1 MIRRSV
7 PAARASGERDGT
19 LSSPSRRRSKAAAAS
34 LDPNSSSNNSS
45 NSNNNRRTKNPVRG
59 SLRSSFQLLFPHRP
73 PNSPTLK
80 ILRLLTAGCCSVSVS
95 IFVLLQL
102 WSVIDWAF
110 SASSSSAMLQNSH
123 TAFSDPIPFNPHY
136 HAPEAHVVVG
146 DRSDR
151 YAILRQTTD
160 RALPDNAER
169 SLEFVKNLRSY
180 SYQARSMKVIEQ
192 PVVVEQLEQQPEKEH
207 AADTNVSKHSNASAS
222 YNVLDCPDT
231 PPPGYPFSWN
241 TLEILDHWPVDDT
254 TPRPTI
260 HQGLCVFD
268 FRTDYEKAMTYRMA
282 EVPFVVENDPSV
294 AKTTERWNT
303 PGYMEQLLGDAEHRT
318 EYSENNFFM
327 YATPVSKKKHRGRM
341 RSNSRKVPEGWKEPT
356 AMRYMS
362 YKSWLAVA
370 NVTNDELGPDK
381 PHYYFRLFG
390 DGVVTEK
397 HEKYSS
403 DYLFDELPFFQPK
416 HSLYLVEQDGRWG
429 INCRFGMKGVVA
441 ASHFD
446 GSRNAVAVLGG
457 SRRYILAHPNQC
469 ENMGLYPMGHPS
481 GRHSAVDWSKPDLE
495 AFPEF
500 AQAKANEVVMQP
512 GQVLYLPTDW
522 FHFIVSLEL
531 TFQCNSRSGVG
542 DEYKEVMQQCG
553 FV

>member
-1 MIRRSV
+1 MIRRSA
-7 PAARASGERDGT
+7 PAARASGERDTVGT
-19 LSSPSRRRSKAAAAS
+19 VSLPSRPSKAAALA
-34 LDPNSSSNNSS
+34 LDSGNNNSS
-45 NSNNNRRTKNPVRG
+45 NNNNSNNRRHKSNLKG
-59 SLRSSFQLLFPHRP
+59 SLRSSFHLLPAG
-73 PNSPTLK
+73 PTFH
-80 ILRLLTAGCCSVSVS
+80 ILRMLVAGCSLVAVG
-95 IFVLLQL
+95 IFVVLQL
-102 WSVIDWAF
+102 WSAIDWAF
-110 SASSSSAMLQNSH
+110 ATSSDSRV
-123 TAFSDPIPFNPHY
+123 AFSNPIPFNPLY

-151 YAILRQTTD
+151 YAIMRQRMD
-160 RALPDNAER
+160 RELPDNTER
-169 SLEFVKNLRSY
+169 TLEFVKELRSY
-180 SYQARSMKVIEQ
+180 SYQPRSMEVKVEQ
-192 PVVVEQLEQQPEKEH
+192 PEEH
-207 AADTNVSKHSNASAS
+207 AADAADADVASAADDNTKAGAAFAA

-268 FRTDYEKAMTYRMA
+268 YRTDYDKAMTYRNA
-282 EVPFVVENDPSV
+282 EVPFVVDNDPSV
-294 AKTTERWNT
+294 TKTTERWNT
-303 PGYMEQLLGDAEHRT
+303 PGYMEQLLGDAEHQT

-327 YATPVSKKKHRGRM
+327 YATPTSKKKHHGRM
-341 RSNSRKVPEGWKEPT
+341 RSTNKKVPEGWKEPT
-356 AMRYMS
+356 SMRYMS
-362 YKSWLAVA
+362 YKSWMEKA
-370 NVTNDELGPDK
+370 NVTDEDLGPDK
-381 PHYYFRLFG
+381 PHWYFRLYSAA
-390 DGVVTEK
+390 TEK
-397 HEKYSS
+397 HEKHSS
-403 DYLFDELPFFQPK
+403 DFLFDELPFFQPK
-416 HSLYLVEQDGRWG
+416 QSLYIVEQDENWG

-469 ENMGLYPMGHPS
+469 KNMHLYPMGHPS
-481 GRHSAVDWSKPDLE
+481 GRHSAIDWSNPDLE

-542 DEYKEVMQQCG
+542 DEYKELMQQCG
-553 FV
+553 FM

>member
-1 MIRRSV
+1 MIRRSA
-7 PAARASGERDGT
+7 PAARASGER
-19 LSSPSRRRSKAAAAS
+19 SKVAAA
-34 LDPNSSSNNSS
+34 DPNNSNG
-45 NSNNNRRTKNPVRG
+45 NSNNRRNKNPRG
-59 SLRSSFQLLFPHRP
+59 SLRSSLQFMPAGPTFQ
-73 PNSPTLK
+73 
-80 ILRLLTAGCCSVSVS
+80 ILRMLVAGCSLVAVG
-95 IFVLLQL
+95 IFIVLQL
-102 WSVIDWAF
+102 WSAIDYAF
-110 SASSSSAMLQNSH
+110 APTSRVE
-123 TAFSDPIPFNPHY
+123 FSDPIPFNPLY
-136 HAPEAHVVVG
+136 HAPEAHAVVG

-151 YAILRQTTD
+151 YAVLRQRTD
-160 RALPDNAER
+160 RELPDNVER
-169 SLEFVKNLRSY
+169 SLKFVKELRSY
-180 SYQARSMKVIEQ
+180 SYQARYMEVDVEQ
-192 PVVVEQLEQQPEKEH
+192 PEEQLEEH
-207 AADTNVSKHSNASAS
+207 AEDAADANVASSGDKDTISVAS
-222 YNVLDCPDT
+222 SATYNVLDCPDT

-268 FRTDYEKAMTYRMA
+268 YRTDYDKAMTYRNA
-282 EVPFVVENDPSV
+282 ELPFVVENDPSV

-303 PGYMEQLLGDAEHRT
+303 PGYMERLLGDVEHRT

-327 YATPVSKKKHRGRM
+327 YATPVSKKKHGRM
-341 RSNSRKVPEGWKEPT
+341 RSKHTKVPEGWKEPT

-362 YKSWLAVA
+362 YKSWMEKA
-370 NVTNDELGPDK
+370 NVTDEELGPDK
-381 PHYYFRLFG
+381 PHWYFRLFG

-397 HEKYSS
+397 HEKHSS

-416 HSLYLVEQDGRWG
+416 QSLYLVEQDGRWG

-469 ENMGLYPMGHPS
+469 EHMHLYPMGHPS

-495 AFPEF
+495 AFPKF
-500 AQAKANEVVMQP
+500 AQAKANEVVLQP

-542 DEYKEVMQQCG
+542 DEYKELMQQCG

>member
-1 MIRRSV
+1 MMRRSV

-19 LSSPSRRRSKAAAAS
+19 ASTTAAMS
-34 LDPNSSSNNSS
+34 LDPNNSSSSS
-45 NSNNNRRTKNPVRG
+45 NSNNNRRNKKLRASWRNSISFYVSSKGPSGPTFHI
-59 SLRSSFQLLFPHRP
+59 LRSFVAAF
-73 PNSPTLK
+73 
-80 ILRLLTAGCCSVSVS
+80 CSISIS
-95 IFVLLQL
+95 IFVVLIL
-102 WSVIDWAF
+102 WSAIDWVF
-110 SASSSSAMLQNSH
+110 SSSSS
-123 TAFSDPIPFNPHY
+123 TSPDPIPFNPLY
-136 HAPEAHVVVG
+136 HVPEAHAVVG

-151 YAILRQTTD
+151 YAKLRQITD
-160 RALPDNAER
+160 HELPDNAER
-169 SLEFVKNLRSY
+169 SLEFVRKVRSY
-180 SYQARSMKVIEQ
+180 SYQARSMMMEIE
-192 PVVVEQLEQQPEKEH
+192 PDEH
-207 AADTNVSKHSNASAS
+207 AEDAADADASTHTNATAA

-231 PPPGYPFSWN
+231 PPPGYPFAWN
-241 TLEILDHWPVDDT
+241 VLEMLDHWPVDET
-254 TPRPTI
+254 TPRTII

-268 FRTDYEKAMTYRMA
+268 YRTDYDKAMTYRNA
-282 EVPFVVENDPSV
+282 EVPFIVDKDPAV

-303 PGYMEQLLGDAEHRT
+303 PGYMQQLLGDEEHRT

-327 YATPVSKKKHRGRM
+327 YFNPVSKKRRM
-341 RSNSRKVPEGWKEPT
+341 RSQKHKIPEGWKEPT
-356 AMRYMS
+356 TMTWIS
-362 YKSWLAVA
+362 YKSWLAHA
-370 NVTNDELGPDK
+370 NVTDDELGPDK
-381 PHYYFRLFG
+381 PHWYFRLFG

-397 HEKYSS
+397 HEKHSS

-416 HSLYLVEQDGRWG
+416 ESLYLVEQDMRWG

-446 GSRNAVAVLGG
+446 GSRNAIAVLGG

-469 ENMGLYPMGHPS
+469 KNMALYPMGHPS

-500 AQAKANEVVMQP
+500 VQAKANEVILQP

-531 TFQCNSRSGVG
+531 TMQCNTRSGVG
-542 DEYKEVMQQCG
+542 NEYRELMQQCG

>member
-1 MIRRSV
+1 MIRRSA
-7 PAARASGERDGT
+7 PAARASGDRASAV
-19 LSSPSRRRSKAAAAS
+19 SSPNRGTKGP
-34 LDPNSSSNNSS
+34 LD
-45 NSNNNRRTKNPVRG
+45 NNNRRTKKPRG
-59 SLRSSFQLLFPHRP
+59 SLRSSLQILPAGPTFQ
-73 PNSPTLK
+73 
-80 ILRLLTAGCCSVSVS
+80 ILRMLVAGCSLVAVG
-95 IFVLLQL
+95 IFIVLQL
-102 WSVIDWAF
+102 WSAIDWAF
-110 SASSSSAMLQNSH
+110 ATSSFNSRV
-123 TAFSDPIPFNPHY
+123 AFSDPIPFNPLY
-136 HAPEAHVVVG
+136 HAPEAHAVVG

-151 YAILRQTTD
+151 YAILREMTD
-160 RALPDNAER
+160 KELPDNAER
-169 SLEFVKNLRSY
+169 SLEFVKELRFY
-180 SYQARSMKVIEQ
+180 SYQARSMEFDVEQ
-192 PVVVEQLEQQPEKEH
+192 PIKPEEH
-207 AADTNVSKHSNASAS
+207 AADAADADAASAADNDTKS
-222 YNVLDCPDT
+222 VAASAPYNVLDCPDT
-231 PPPGYPFSWN
+231 PPAGYPFSWN
-241 TLEILDHWPVDDT
+241 TMEMLDHWPVDDT
-254 TPRPTI
+254 TPRSTI

-268 FRTDYEKAMTYRMA
+268 YRTDYDKAMTYRNA
-282 EVPFVVENDPSV
+282 EVPFVVENDPAV

-303 PGYMEQLLGDAEHRT
+303 PGYMERLLGDAEHRT

-327 YATPVSKKKHRGRM
+327 YATPVSKKKHGRM
-341 RSNSRKVPEGWKEPT
+341 RSKSKKVPEGWKEPT

-362 YKSWLAVA
+362 YKSWMEKA
-370 NVTNDELGPDK
+370 NVTDEDLGPDK
-381 PHYYFRLFG
+381 PHWYFRLFG

-397 HEKYSS
+397 HEKHSS

-416 HSLYLVEQDGRWG
+416 QSLYLVEQDGRWG

-469 ENMGLYPMGHPS
+469 QNMHLYPMGHPS

-495 AFPEF
+495 AFPNF
-500 AQAKANEVVMQP
+500 AQAQANEVVMQP

-542 DEYKEVMQQCG
+542 DEYKELMQKCG